1 MSKDLM
7 QSVSTTGEIFMPD
20 VFAHITQA
28 SPAVLEAIAQTLEL
42 RATLPQYQ
50 AVLSAYLSDIAFP
63 PNARVLEVGC
73 GTGAVARFVAQ
84 WPHVAE
90 VVGTD
95 PSAALVDKARA
106 LSAGLATLS
115 FHEADGKALPFPAR
129 TFDVVVFHT
138 VLSHVPGPEALLAE
152 AFRVLRPQGT
162 VGIGD
167 GDWSTATVALGT
179 HDPLQTCV
187 EAFVEHCV
195 HDPWL
200 VRRLPA
206 LAHAAG
212 FVVSP
217 LHTYGIVETLEPR
230 MTPTWVERG
239 VEALLAV
246 GRIGAELAAALK
258 AEAHHRA
265 AEGTWFGS
273 TAYASL
279 IARKPG

>member
-1 MSKDLM
+1 M
-7 QSVSTTGEIFMPD
+7 
-20 VFAHITQA
+20 
-28 SPAVLEAIAQTLEL
+28 
-42 RATLPQYQ
+42 
-50 AVLSAYLSDIAFP
+50 
-63 PNARVLEVGC
+63 
-73 GTGAVARFVAQ
+73 
-84 WPHVAE
+84 
-90 VVGTD
+90 
-95 PSAALVDKARA
+95 
-106 LSAGLATLS
+106 
-115 FHEADGKALPFPAR
+115 
-129 TFDVVVFHT
+129 
-138 VLSHVPGPEALLAE
+138 
-152 AFRVLRPQGT
+152 LRPQGT

-167 GDWSTATVALGT
+167 GDLSTATVAIGT

-187 EAFVEHCV
+187 DAFVEHFV

-200 VRRLPA
+200 VRRLSA

-217 LHTYGIVETLEPR
+217 LHSYGIVETLEPR

-246 GRIGAELAAALK
+246 GHIGAELAAALK
-258 AEAHHRA
+258 AEARRRA

>member
-1 MSKDLM
+1 
-7 QSVSTTGEIFMPD
+7 
-20 VFAHITQA
+20 
-28 SPAVLEAIAQTLEL
+28 
-42 RATLPQYQ
+42 
-50 AVLSAYLSDIAFP
+50 
-63 PNARVLEVGC
+63 
-73 GTGAVARFVAQ
+73 
-84 WPHVAE
+84 
-90 VVGTD
+90 
-95 PSAALVDKARA
+95 

-152 AFRVLRPQGT
+152 AFRVLRPQGS

-167 GDWSTATVALGT
+167 GDWSTATVALGP

-187 EAFVEHCV
+187 EAFVEHFV
-195 HDPWL
+195 HAPWL

-217 LHTYGIVETLEPR
+217 LRTYGIVETLEPR

-258 AEAHHRA
+258 AERTIVRRRGPGLAPRRTRVSLPA
-265 AEGTWFGS
+265 NRGRSVAPGQERPCSWASAGGLGRT
-273 TAYASL
+273 TACSRQGCASYEVKVL
-279 IARKPG
+279 CRQLPDSDGKHIRGGGR

>member
-7 QSVSTTGEIFMPD
+7 QSVSTTGEIVMPD

-84 WPHVAE
+84 WPQVAA

-95 PSAALVDKARA
+95 PSPALVDKARA

-115 FHEADGKALPFPAR
+115 FQEADGKALPFPAR

-167 GDWSTATVALGT
+167 GDWSTATVALGP

-246 GRIGAELAAALK
+246 GRLGDGAE
-258 AEAHHRA
+258 
-265 AEGTWFGS
+265 EGGLRLW
-273 TAYASL
+273 
-279 IARKPG
+279 